1 MLFPRITPVLAVQWI
16 AAPVVLVA
24 PSAYAV
30 QYLTV
35 EQAQAA
41 LFPAGTS
48 FALHPLELGDAER
61 EAIEKDSGQRV
72 RESHPQVW
80 QALQAGQ
87 PAGWFFVDKVIG
99 KHEFITYALAL
110 DAGGA
115 VRGIEIM
122 DYRETYGGE
131 IRNAAWRQQFA
142 GKHHGDTLKL
152 GGTIQN
158 ITGATLSCRNVMNGV
173 KRLLAMHALLLK

>member
-1 MLFPRITPVLAVQWI
+1 MRPWVHWI
-16 AAPVVLVA
+16 AAPAVLVA
-24 PSAYAV
+24 APAYAA

-48 FALHPLELGDAER
+48 FAVHPLELGEAQR

-72 RESHPQVW
+72 REARPQVW
-80 QALQAGQ
+80 RALAQGK
-87 PAGWFFVDKVIG
+87 PAGWFFVDQVIG
-99 KHEFITYALAL
+99 KHEFITYALGL
-110 DAGGA
+110 DPDGA
-115 VRGIEIM
+115 VRGIEIL

-142 GKHHGDTLKL
+142 GKHHGDVFKL
-152 GGTIQN
+152 GDTIRN
-158 ITGATLSCRNVMNGV
+158 VTGATLSCRNVMNGV
-173 KRLLAMHALLLK
+173 KRLLSMHALLLK